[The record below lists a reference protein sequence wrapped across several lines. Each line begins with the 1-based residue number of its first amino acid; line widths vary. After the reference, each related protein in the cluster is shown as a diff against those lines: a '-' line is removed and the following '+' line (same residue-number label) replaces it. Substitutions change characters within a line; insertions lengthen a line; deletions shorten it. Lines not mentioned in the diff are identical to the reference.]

1 MLYSNYYITNC
12 TKNNLQVNSKFV
24 DWINKVEKQIFSKYQ
39 VGLLDIADE
48 PYMINWEQG
57 MTPDQMVKLIGDDIE
72 NTMC

>member
-57 MTPDQMVKLIGDDIE
+57 MTSDQMVKLIGDDIE

>member
-48 PYMINWEQG
+48 PYMINWDQG
-57 MTPDQMVKLIGDDIE
+57 MTSDQMVKLIGDDIE